1 MNEQYSCYPM
11 NSNYISG
18 YPVSGYERMYQ
29 TYGGKWEEPVNSY
42 AMPYCGTPYV
52 HKSPDYLAGILLVL
66 FVLLVIISK
75 TFF

>member
-1 MNEQYSCYPM
+1 MNEQYSYQM

-29 TYGGKWEEPVNSY
+29 TYGGNWEEPVKSY
-42 AMPYCGTPYV
+42 AMPYYGSSSVSKY
-52 HKSPDYLAGILLVL
+52 PDYSAGILLVL

>member
-1 MNEQYSCYPM
+1 MNEQYNYQM

-29 TYGGKWEEPVNSY
+29 TYGGNWEEPVKSY
-42 AMPYCGTPYV
+42 AMPYCGSSPV
-52 HKSPDYLAGILLVL
+52 HKYPDYLAGILLVL

-75 TFF
+75 IFL

>member
-1 MNEQYSCYPM
+1 MNEHYSYPM

-29 TYGGKWEEPVNSY
+29 TYGGNWEEPVQSYVMPHSNSL
-42 AMPYCGTPYV
+42 PV
-52 HKSPDYLAGILLVL
+52 HKYADDLAGILLVL

-75 TFF
+75 IFL